1 MKKTHYL
8 LLLNLIWPLLFGC
21 TNKQAEAPKPYG
33 PLPSEAQLKWQELEF
48 YAFIHFSMN
57 TFTDMEWGF
66 GDKDPQL
73 FNPEKLDTRQWCK
86 LFKEAGMKGVILTAK
101 HHDGFCLWPS
111 EYTEYSVKNSPWR
124 EGKGDLVKELAEACK
139 EYGLKLGIYLS
150 PWDRNHSKYG
160 TDEYISYFRNQLTE
174 LLSNYGDVF
183 EVWFDGANGGSGY
196 YGGANEDR
204 SVDRRTYYDWPTTNK
219 LVKELQPNA
228 LIFSD
233 GGPDIRWCGNES
245 GWIKETNW
253 SLLRRDEVWPGYP
266 RHVELQSGHEDG
278 NYWVPAE
285 VNVSIRP
292 GWFYHKN
299 QDNQVKE
306 LDQLLDI
313 YYHSIGR
320 NATWNLNI
328 PIAPTGLVHP
338 NDSARLVELGQA
350 IQSEFKTN
358 LAQHTKVETSNDR
371 GSSFTGANL
380 IDGNKES
387 YWATEDSITTA
398 SATLIFTEPTNINRF
413 LVQEHIALGQ
423 RVEGF
428 TVEILSN
435 NEWQTVGIGTTIG
448 YKRILRFPTV
458 KAEKVRLKITQ
469 SRACPVI
476 SNIELYFAP
485 DRTKQVQ
492 EQTPTLHGKK
502 YKSDW
507 KVLTEGISSKEFLLD
522 ADDSTVFYTKENQ
535 IVIDTQKEQP
545 IKGFQYLPHNEPG
558 AAGLIFKYEFEVS
571 TNGKDWTPVIKG
583 EFSNIRNSPVLQTI
597 EFNEVKARFIKLKAM
612 STIDESGTVSCAEF
626 DLL

>member
-507 KVLTEGISSKEFLLD
+507 KVLTEGVSSKEFLLD

>member
-469 SRACPVI
+469 SRAYPVI